1 MFKLMKFV
9 GDAILLFACVFVVIG
24 IEVIASDP
32 NLKAEIQY
40 LFQTG
45 RLPLSAELF
54 IGLAWVFGAFLTAGF
69 GQIVYALATI
79 AEKHIPPERR

>member
-9 GDAILLFACVFVVIG
+9 GDAIFLFACIFVVIG
-24 IEVIASDP
+24 IEVIVTDP
-32 NLKAEIQY
+32 NLKAEIQH

-54 IGLAWVFGAFLTAGF
+54 IGLGWVFGAFLTAGF
-69 GQIVYALATI
+69 GQIVYAVATI